1 MATRVSPQACLLLAE
16 IAENDIRNHDFMA
29 FLTPTVLAFGTYNV
43 RKHPR
48 VGILISGLR
57 KNGCTVEEI
66 NHPLELSTAQ
76 RVEIL
81 KKPWKVFGFGWDLLG
96 LWRRLRQ
103 DAREWM
109 KHNGK
114 PDAVLVGYMG
124 HFDVLL
130 ARHVFK
136 DVPIIL
142 DHLIFAGDTAKDRGA
157 QGLKVKL
164 LKQLD
169 RMAVGAANLVVLDTQ
184 EHQHMLAVLESD
196 TASMVVPVG
205 APDEWYAARAVE
217 PGAGSPKTK
226 DVVFYGLYTPLQ
238 GVPVIAEA
246 AAILAQRGHTPHFT
260 LIGKGQDYDQV
271 RTIAKDLANVEF
283 KDWAEPE
290 ELPKVVASHAISL
303 GIFSTTPKGLHV
315 VPNKVYQSMAAGCAV
330 ITSDTAPQRRML
342 DDGVTYVRPGD
353 AQALADAIERLTTDD
368 DVLSAAQQAA
378 ALAAQSFTDVEVT
391 RELYSWVLKTNR

>member
-1 MATRVSPQACLLLAE
+1 M
-16 IAENDIRNHDFMA
+16 
-29 FLTPTVLAFGTYNV
+29 
-43 RKHPR
+43 
-48 VGILISGLR
+48 
-57 KNGCTVEEI
+57 
-66 NHPLELSTAQ
+66 
-76 RVEIL
+76 
-81 KKPWKVFGFGWDLLG
+81 
-96 LWRRLRQ
+96 
-103 DAREWM
+103 
-109 KHNGK
+109 
-114 PDAVLVGYMG
+114 
-124 HFDVLL
+124 
-130 ARHVFK
+130 
-136 DVPIIL
+136 
-142 DHLIFAGDTAKDRGA
+142 
-157 QGLKVKL
+157 
-164 LKQLD
+164 KQLD

-184 EHQHMLAVLESD
+184 EHQHMLAVLESN

-283 KDWAEPE
+283 KDWVEPE

-330 ITSDTAPQRRML
+330 ITSDTVPQRRML

-368 DVLSAAQQAA
+368 DALSAAQQAA

>member
-1 MATRVSPQACLLLAE
+1 MT
-16 IAENDIRNHDFMA
+16 
-29 FLTPTVLAFGTYNV
+29 TVLAFGTYNV

-48 VGILISGLR
+48 VGILMDGFR
-57 KNGCTVEEI
+57 ANGCTVEEI

-81 KKPWKVFGFGWDLLG
+81 KKPWKLFGFGWNLLT
-96 LWRRLRQ
+96 LWRKLSR
-103 DAREWM
+103 DAKRWM
-109 KHNGK
+109 KTHGK

-130 ARHVFK
+130 AHHVFK
-136 DVPIIL
+136 DMPIVL

-169 RMAVGAANLVVLDTQ
+169 RMAINASTLTVLDTD
-184 EHQHMLAVLESD
+184 EHQAMLPANAKSKG
-196 TASMVVPVG
+196 MVVPVG
-205 APDEWYAARAVE
+205 APEAWYEAGKAENDAVAQDEAKR
-217 PGAGSPKTK
+217 SK

-238 GVPVIAEA
+238 GVPVIAQA
-246 AAILAQRGHTPHFT
+246 VRDLADRGLTPHVT
-260 LIGKGQDYDQV
+260 LIGKGQDYDEV
-271 RTIAKDLANVEF
+271 RSIVAGLNNVEF
-283 KDWAEPE
+283 REWVEPE
-290 ELPKVVASHAISL
+290 ELPRTVASHAISL

-342 DDGVTYVRPGD
+342 DDGVVFVKPGD
-353 AQALADAIERLTTDD
+353 AHALADAIEHLLTDSKALED
-368 DVLSAAQQAA
+368 AQAA
-378 ALAAQSFTDVEVT
+378 AVRVAQQFTAAEITRDLAD
-391 RELYSWVLKTNR
+391 WVKKR